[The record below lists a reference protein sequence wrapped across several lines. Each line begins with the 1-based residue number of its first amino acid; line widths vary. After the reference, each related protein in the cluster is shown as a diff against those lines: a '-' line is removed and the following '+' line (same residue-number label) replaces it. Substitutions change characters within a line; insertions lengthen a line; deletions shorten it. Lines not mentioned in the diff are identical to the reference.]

1 VPSAKTIKGL
11 ERGLFVLQALQMQP
25 DSALHDLYL
34 LTRISKPSLLRIL
47 LTPERAGVVTRRL
60 ADGRYRIG
68 SGLVRPASRHRQ
80 RDRLAEAAAPVMDRL
95 CRRVSWPS
103 DLMVP
108 AGDHME
114 IAETNRTRSP
124 FLLQQ
129 ERVGLAVNWL
139 MSAVGRA
146 YLAFCPGRE
155 RQRIVELLRASSKPE
170 DRLAREPDRLNAIL
184 AEIRARRY
192 GTRDPA
198 HPGGYYGGPPH
209 ADGLLAIAVPLR
221 DGGRVL
227 GAINMLWLRP
237 AFTIEAFAA
246 RYLSELES
254 TAAEIVTAFRRRS
267 PRGG

>member
-1 VPSAKTIKGL
+1 
-11 ERGLFVLQALQMQP
+11 
-25 DSALHDLYL
+25 
-34 LTRISKPSLLRIL
+34 
-47 LTPERAGVVTRRL
+47 
-60 ADGRYRIG
+60 
-68 SGLVRPASRHRQ
+68 Q

-146 YLAFCPGRE
+146 YLAFCPSRE
-155 RQRIVELLRASSKPE
+155 KQRIVEILRTSSKPE

-184 AEIRARRY
+184 AETRGRRY

-221 DGGRVL
+221 GGGPGL
-227 GAINMLWLRP
+227 GAIHICCVGP
-237 AFTIEAFAA
+237 AV
-246 RYLSELES
+246 S
-254 TAAEIVTAFRRRS
+254 T
-267 PRGG
+267 